1 MASDL
6 DQLTEMG
13 FERAKA
19 AIALQRTGNLASAID
34 WLDKHSSEPIESLQT
49 IEASPPPVNTAPA
62 EDVAVSYVCNDCG
75 QKLRTMAAA
84 QFHAEKSGHDDFSES
99 TEALAPLTEEE
110 KAAKLAELRRKLA
123 EKRARQE
130 EEAKVANRRNEEIR
144 RKATKESE
152 DAKEELQRREQVKE
166 AMKKKREKAE
176 EAEAK
181 KKIRERI
188 EADKAERRRK
198 AEEEKKRRE
207 NPIAYNPTVAAMS
220 APVPVAAAAAKAAH
234 AEARLRL
241 QTANGNVTKT
251 FPAETT
257 LFEVAHAVQQENGV
271 EAATFEIN
279 FPKKV
284 FPREDFGMT
293 LREAGMVP
301 SAALIVR

>member
-176 EAEAK
+176 E
-181 KKIRERI
+181 
-188 EADKAERRRK
+188 
-198 AEEEKKRRE
+198 EKKRRE